1 MGVEYRGRFDQVA
14 PTNKGVDFECV
25 IKIAGQKYDLSSW
38 ANAHPGGAEVLRK
51 YNGLDATKSFE
62 RVGHSPDAYRLLDSF
77 AVGSKKVSNGGST
90 EQTIGNGTRTIK
102 PPRGTWKKK
111 LFTPEDPQNFHKS
124 CGLFV
129 LLHYA
134 YRFYQMYF
142 GEMTA
147 GFGSR
152 GGFGTTYEAILCL
165 IPHALL
171 SVSSLIF
178 HSVPKERVVG
188 LPMIWQEFRMHN
200 IIFALRSVV
209 STVASWLSIHF
220 NHDPIVRKIALV
232 ISGAAVLVA
241 NYFADEATSKL
252 RPSEPEST
260 TATMP
265 YWEGCA
271 VSTQRRFKYF
281 YAYSQF
287 LATMACLAVTN
298 PAYPFAVMLPIQF
311 AAFLMTMVR
320 KGFLSSKKYHMI
332 YTASLVMPFLV
343 VVRRYFITGSLD
355 APKMLLAGWVLYR
368 IRCTGVNKYCIW
380 IPVILYRVLLGDRY
394 TKYDMY

>member
-1 MGVEYRGRFDQVA
+1 MICLPGECMDVMLVISSYHTNFKSNLVISMLNDYYR
-14 PTNKGVDFECV
+14 
-25 IKIAGQKYDLSSW
+25 

-51 YNGLDATKSFE
+51 YNGLDATKAFE
-62 RVGHSPDAYRLLDSF
+62 RVGHSPDAYRMLDSF
-77 AVGSKKVSNGGST
+77 AIDSKRKSNGST
-90 EQTIGNGTRTIK
+90 EQSSVYKDKVRIK

-111 LFTPEDPQNFHKS
+111 LFTSEDPHNFHKS

-129 LLHYA
+129 LLNYA

-152 GGFGTTYEAILCL
+152 GGLGTNFTAILCL
-165 IPHALL
+165 IPHAFL

-188 LPMIWQEFRMHN
+188 LPMIWQEFRMHS

-209 STVASWLSIHF
+209 ATLASWLSIHF
-220 NHDPIVRKIALV
+220 NHDPAVRKLAVV
-232 ISGAAVLVA
+232 ISGATVLIA
-241 NYFADEATSKL
+241 NYYADEATKKL

-265 YWEGCA
+265 YWEGCP

-298 PAYPFAVMLPIQF
+298 PAYPFAVMLPIQL

-320 KGFLSSKKYHMI
+320 KGFLSSKGYHMI
-332 YTASLVMPFLV
+332 YTSSLVMPFLV
-343 VVRRYFITGSLD
+343 VARRYFITRSYD
-355 APKMLLAGWVLYR
+355 APKMLAAGWLLYR
-368 IRCTGVNKYCIW
+368 LRCSGVNKYCIW
-380 IPVILYRVLLGDRY
+380 IPVILARILVGDEFMR
-394 TKYDMY
+394 YDMY